1 MRYYKKKNDYN
12 FTILHYSSDVRG
24 DWLLANVL
32 PKLRKWFSEM
42 DDPTH
47 SGVDSLRLV
56 SLEAYNNL
64 YQELKNKYVPNIAK
78 VM

>member
-1 MRYYKKKNDYN
+1 
-12 FTILHYSSDVRG
+12 
-24 DWLLANVL
+24 
-32 PKLRKWFSEM
+32 M